1 MYIQYTRP
9 MQPITVFKGK
19 VPRVKRAKREEVP
32 EAYRKKRFVDH
43 INPYFEKLKPYISE
57 ILLHIIGIVELIRK
71 ENSHVRK

>member
-32 EAYRKKRFVDH
+32 EAYRKVKLST
-43 INPYFEKLKPYISE
+43 KLKSCASTIC
-57 ILLHIIGIVELIRK
+57 LFFVGITELIRK
-71 ENSHVRK
+71 ENKNDDQSL